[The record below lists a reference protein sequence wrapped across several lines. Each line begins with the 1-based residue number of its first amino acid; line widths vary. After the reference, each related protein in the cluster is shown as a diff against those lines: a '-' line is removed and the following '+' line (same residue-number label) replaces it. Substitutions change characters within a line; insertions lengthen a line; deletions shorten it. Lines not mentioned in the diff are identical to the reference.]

1 MSGGLRLERN
11 WRGYVLQAALALGGA
26 LIMAFVFV
34 PYFSPDTELVT
45 AFLGS
50 LAFMALTIAV
60 AQSVKR
66 P

>member
-1 MSGGLRLERN
+1 MSDGPRLEQN
-11 WRGYVLQAALALGGA
+11 WRSYALQAAFGLGGA

-34 PYFSPDTELVT
+34 PYFSPDTDHVT

-50 LAFMALTIAV
+50 LAFMALTIAA
-60 AQSVKR
+60 AQTVRR

>member
-1 MSGGLRLERN
+1 MSDGPRLERN
-11 WRGYVLQAALALGGA
+11 WRSCVLQAALALGGA

-34 PYFSPDTELVT
+34 PYLSPDTDHVA

-50 LAFMALTIAV
+50 LAFMVLTIAA
-60 AQSVKR
+60 AQTVRR